1 MSKCKVEGLIHVTGE
16 PDTGKSTF
24 AYTAGPSPDKIC
36 FLDNDIKGRSIHADL
51 TFGMYRNLVREFT
64 EGKDYKP
71 IAFFNLIMGILD
83 TIKPDQFEVIIFD
96 NFTQLEAGIADFA
109 EAHIGEMSN
118 ITPGQVKNMSQL
130 TWPAKRIMY
139 GRVLDAFLEKAPTVI
154 LTTHLKDKWVGNI
167 RTEAQIPQCQKPLT
181 EKASLRI
188 WLRHN
193 PNSEAPIGL
202 VLKRISKSIWDEKA
216 GKIIPVSV
224 LPRKLDPCTW
234 DVINHY
240 IDNPLEER
248 IASTPN
254 EFEMGILDGI
264 LTEDQR
270 MMLRAALD
278 REQEAE
284 FETAQQEKETQR
296 ETILQLKEDGMSIKD
311 IAKRMGMTVPMVRGL
326 M

>member
-1 MSKCKVEGLIHVTGE
+1 MKCKVEGLIHVTGA
-16 PDTGKSTF
+16 PDCGKTTF

-36 FLDNDIKGRSIHADL
+36 FLDNDIKGKALHSDL
-51 TFGMYRNLVREFT
+51 NFGMYRNLVREFT

-83 TIKPDQFEVIIFD
+83 TIKPGQFEVIIFD

-193 PNSEAPIGL
+193 PNNEAPIGL

-248 IASTPN
+248 VASTPN

-284 FETAQQEKETQR
+284 FETAQQEEETQR